1 MIQTNSLFLAAAWPT
16 LAMQDAPVEGVLGG
30 AQTVDP
36 AAVPGGAGPGVQQAP
51 SALSQYFPLI
61 IFGLFG
67 FMMLSMIMN
76 GRKDKKKRAEML
88 AQIGRKDRVQTIGGV
103 IGTIVEIKGDEFLI
117 ESDRASN
124 TRLWVTRA
132 SVSTILKSG
141 GDKGEASA
149 DKPAETAS
157 A

>member
-1 MIQTNSLFLAAAWPT
+1 MIQTNPLFLAAAWPT

-36 AAVPGGAGPGVQQAP
+36 AAVPGGAGPAAQPASP
-51 SALSQYFPLI
+51 LSQYFPLI